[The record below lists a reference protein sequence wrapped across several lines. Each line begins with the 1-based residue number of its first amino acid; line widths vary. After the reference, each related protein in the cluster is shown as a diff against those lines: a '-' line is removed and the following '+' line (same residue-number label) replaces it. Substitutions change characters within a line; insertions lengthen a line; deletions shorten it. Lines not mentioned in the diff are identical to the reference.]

1 MTATSAAP
9 KPMHSLDIRVYY
21 EDTDAAGIVYYP
33 NYLRFAER
41 GRTEFLRAIGY
52 DHVRLA
58 REEGL
63 HFVVRRCE
71 IDYLAPARLDD
82 LVRVDTAILA
92 MGGATL
98 DMDQTI
104 SRGGAVLVKARVRLA
119 CMGVEGRP
127 RRFPAA
133 LRARFEELETR
144 EEAD

>member
-1 MTATSAAP
+1 MTADPAA
-9 KPMHSLDIRVYY
+9 KPMHSLAIRVYY

-58 REEGL
+58 REEGM

-71 IDYLAPARLDD
+71 IDYLASARLDD
-82 LVRVDTAILA
+82 LVRVDTTVLA
-92 MGGATL
+92 LGGATL
-98 DMDQTI
+98 DMDQTVL
-104 SRGGAVLVKARVRLA
+104 RDDAVLARARVRLA
-119 CMGVEGRP
+119 CMSVEGRP

-133 LRARFEELETR
+133 LRARFEELQSR
-144 EEAD
+144 EEAE